1 MSNSERLLVDLAL
14 RHRFDLFVRRCF
26 LTLNPGKTF
35 KENWHHHAIYDTLSQ
50 VRHGDLTRLIIN
62 IQPRSLKSLIVSI
75 AYPAFVLGHDP
86 RKRIYV
92 ISYGDDLADKHSSD
106 FRAIVESDWYKRAFP
121 HMRIKKS
128 LVDAVATTEGGY
140 RRSTTVMGALTGLG
154 GDLFILDD
162 PQKAVDAQSE
172 ARRNSI
178 NQWFSN
184 TLISRLDDKKTG
196 AIVIVMQRVHMN
208 DLCGHVTEA
217 SDEWTTLSLSAIA
230 EADERV
236 QIAPDKF
243 HYRKAGEALQ
253 PDHEPIEVLEK
264 LQRAIPP
271 DIFAAQYQQCPVPE
285 GGAMILR
292 EWFRYYERHELPKRT
307 YRSKV
312 LLSVDTAAKDG
323 AQNDWSVCT
332 AWLLHQNLYYLLD
345 LVRGRFD
352 YPRLKKMVIAQAE
365 LHRPSIVLV
374 EDASTGMALAQEL
387 KKLLHMAVK
396 PVPVER
402 DKKGRMYVQQEKF
415 YKGQVL
421 FPKGAPFLNELE
433 RELLAFPNSPHDDQV
448 DSISQ
453 ALNHKLSTYTLDN
466 L

>member
-1 MSNSERLLVDLAL
+1 MSERQELLNAAL
-14 RHRFDLFVRRCF
+14 CNEFARFVERCF
-26 LTLNPGKTF
+26 LALNPGTAF
-35 KENWHHHAIYDTLSQ
+35 KENWHHHAIYHVLSE

-86 RKRIYV
+86 RRRIYV
-92 ISYGDDLADKHSSD
+92 ISYGDDLSDKHSAD

-128 LVDAVATTEGGY
+128 LVDGVTTSAGGY
-140 RRSTTVMGALTGLG
+140 RKSTTVMGALTGLG

-208 DLCGHVTEA
+208 DLCGHVTET

-230 EADERV
+230 ESDEQI

-243 HYRKAGEALQ
+243 HHRDAGEPLQ
-253 PDHEPIEVLEK
+253 PDREPIDVLEK
-264 LQRAIPP
+264 LQKAMPP

-285 GGAMILR
+285 GGTMILR

-312 LLSVDTAAKDG
+312 VLSVDTAAKDG

-332 AWLLHQNLYYLLD
+332 AWLLHQGLYYLLD

-352 YPRLKKMVIAQAE
+352 YPRLKKMMIAQAK
-365 LHRPSIVLV
+365 LHKPSIVLV
-374 EDASTGMALAQEL
+374 EDASTGIALAQEL
-387 KKLLHMAVK
+387 KKELHMPVK
-396 PVPVER
+396 PVPVEH

-466 L
+466 I

>member
-1 MSNSERLLVDLAL
+1 MMSEPQVLLNAAL
-14 RHRFDLFVRRCF
+14 RNDFARFVERCF
-26 LTLNPGKTF
+26 LALNPGTAF
-35 KENWHHHAIYDTLSQ
+35 KENWHHHAIYHVLSE

-86 RKRIYV
+86 RRRIYV
-92 ISYGDDLADKHSSD
+92 ISYGDDLSDKHSAD

-128 LVDAVATTEGGY
+128 LVDGVTTSAGGY
-140 RRSTTVMGALTGLG
+140 RKSTTVMGALTGLG

-172 ARRNSI
+172 ARRASI

-217 SDEWTTLSLSAIA
+217 SDEWTTLSLPAIA
-230 EADERV
+230 ESNEQI
-236 QIAPDKF
+236 QIAQDRF
-243 HYRKAGEALQ
+243 HHRDAGEPLQ
-253 PDHEPIEVLEK
+253 PDREPIDVLEK
-264 LQRAIPP
+264 LQKTMPP

-285 GGAMILR
+285 GGAMIKR
-292 EWFRYYERHELPKRT
+292 EWFRYYEPHELPERT

-312 LLSVDTAAKDG
+312 FLSVDTAAKDG
-323 AQNDWSVCT
+323 AMNDWSVCT
-332 AWLLHQNLYYLLD
+332 AWLFHAPIYYLIGHL
-345 LVRGRFD
+345 RGRFE
-352 YPRLKKMVIAQAE
+352 YPQLRELIIAEAM
-365 LHRPSIVLV
+365 HHKPRIVLI
-374 EDASTGMALAQEL
+374 EDAHTGIALAQEL
-387 KKLLHMAVK
+387 KKKLHIAVK

-402 DKKGRMYVQQEKF
+402 DKIGRMYVQQEKF
-415 YKGQVL
+415 FAGHVR
-421 FPKGAPFLNELE
+421 FPRGAPFLPEFE
-433 RELLAFPNSPHDDQV
+433 RELLAFPNGPHDDQV
-448 DSISQ
+448 DSMSQ
-453 ALNHKLSTYTLDN
+453 ALNHRLSGYTLDN
-466 L
+466 V